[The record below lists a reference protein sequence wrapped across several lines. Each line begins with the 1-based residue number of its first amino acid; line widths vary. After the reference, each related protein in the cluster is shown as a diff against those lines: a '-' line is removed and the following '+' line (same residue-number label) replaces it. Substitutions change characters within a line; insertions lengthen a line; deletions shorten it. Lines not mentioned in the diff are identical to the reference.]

1 MKDSISIRASDASH
15 RPRRGLHQHKHYEI
29 LIIKEGGGH
38 HIVDFERFD
47 VQENQIFF
55 MRPGQIH
62 EFSPHPGSEFYFIA
76 FDKDEVM
83 MNAPTQLRQFEFFQS
98 FHCDGPVQLDEVD
111 SIIKQ
116 MIDVQYELNH
126 PGLMQS
132 VLISGLVTVLL
143 IKIQRKFRQFKAIEV
158 SQFNE
163 LVMHFNQLVDD
174 PACLFRF
181 VKDYAKQLH
190 VSPTYLN
197 DTVKKVTGRPASY
210 WIQKK
215 QVVYAKQLLNDRRLN
230 FKMIAA
236 QLGFTDATHFARFFK
251 LQTQVTPT
259 SYRASLT

>member
-29 LIIKEGGGH
+29 LIIKQGGGH
-38 HIVDFERFD
+38 HIVDFECYE

-55 MRPGQIH
+55 LRPGQTH
-62 EFSPHPGSEFYFIA
+62 EFSPRKGSEFYFIA
-76 FDKDEVM
+76 FDKDEIM
-83 MNAPTQLRQFEFFQS
+83 MNAPTHLRQFEFFQS

-126 PGLMQS
+126 PGPMQS
-132 VLISGLVTVLL
+132 VLVSGLVTVLL
-143 IKIQRKFRQFKAIEV
+143 IKIQRKFRQFSAIEV
-158 SQFNE
+158 SQFHA

-181 VKDYAKQLH
+181 VKDYAQRLH
-190 VSPTYLN
+190 VSATYLN

-215 QVVYAKQLLNDRRLN
+215 QVVFAKQLLNDRRLN
-230 FKMIAA
+230 FKIIAS
-236 QLGFTDATHFARFFK
+236 QLGFSDATHFARFFK
-251 LQTQVTPT
+251 SQTHMTPT
-259 SYRASLT
+259 AYRASLT